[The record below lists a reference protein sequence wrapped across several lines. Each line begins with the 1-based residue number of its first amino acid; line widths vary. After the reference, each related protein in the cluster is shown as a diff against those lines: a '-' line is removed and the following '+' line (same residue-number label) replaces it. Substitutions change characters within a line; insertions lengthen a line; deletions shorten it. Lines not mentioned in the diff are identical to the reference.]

1 MLCGMAKVVVAGNC
15 SSCTHCLCST
25 LSRWLQIFLCKSLFL
40 PCCTQSQSIWIN
52 LCFMHVNNKLHAVC
66 SLVSFAAT
74 QARVTQ
80 CSLVPRGCFLSQNRA
95 NQTAAFIF
103 LWILTPEMP
112 SNHFDPFIW
121 PDGGVFGRFLLFLAW
136 KFGIQA
142 FNSHQKLAIA

>member
-15 SSCTHCLCST
+15 SSCMHCLCST

-66 SLVSFAAT
+66 SLISFAAT

-142 FNSHQKLAIA
+142 FNSHQKLTIA